1 MEPNLTID
9 MQEEY
14 HKLRTVLLTNS
25 SLVLVK
31 KGELFQAMQHWFKAK
46 ESLMKLRE
54 IVVDQQRFKQLYGL
68 LEEKI
73 VYRIKHSWRKVAP
86 MLIGVRHSDVPN
98 QQLQLG
104 SLLVATEEIRGSIFN
119 NSKVLM
125 TEFVRLL
132 WFIYL
137 E

>member
-25 SLVLVK
+25 SLLLVK

-46 ESLMKLRE
+46 EALMKLRE

-68 LEEKI
+68 L
-73 VYRIKHSWRKVAP
+73 
-86 MLIGVRHSDVPN
+86 
-98 QQLQLG
+98 
-104 SLLVATEEIRGSIFN
+104 
-119 NSKVLM
+119 
-125 TEFVRLL
+125 
-132 WFIYL
+132 
-137 E
+137 